1 MKSLKTIFLSL
12 IICANSLQVF
22 SQNIDIPGYVHLN
35 PYLEN
40 PAALANT
47 DSMELNLGNYYLQD
61 IYNTPIGLSTD
72 FLMTPP
78 NKNSSYMIR
87 YSFISDFEKH
97 KNHEAILGYAHKHTF
112 RKNTTLSMG
121 IFLSGA
127 DYYIDYNTNF
137 YTDFL
142 YHNTPIDKLKGN
154 LLSVTPG
161 LIFSV
166 KNLRIGI
173 TSTLCYFDSYQFNYI
188 NQEKKQEKEENPYWL
203 NGSGMLSYKF
213 NLSSK
218 LALSPYFRIS
228 INHYKSNG
236 LLSQSYDWNIDMGS
250 TLQVNDIIKSG
261 IGFKRF
267 AVTSDK
273 LYVFSSFKT
282 LRFLELS
289 VLGYYHLSQLSVSPP
304 ISFLGQVSFHL

>member
-1 MKSLKTIFLSL
+1 MKSLKTILLL
-12 IICANSLQVF
+12 IFCTTSLQ
-22 SQNIDIPGYVHLN
+22 SLPQNIDIPGYVHLN

-78 NKNSSYMIR
+78 NKKSSYMIR

-97 KNHEAILGYAHKHTF
+97 YNHEVMLGYAHKHTF

-127 DYYIDYNTNF
+127 DYYIDYNTEINTSF
-137 YTDFL
+137 H
-142 YHNTPIDKLKGN
+142 YHNRPIHKIKGKI
-154 LLSVTPG
+154 LSAAPG
-161 LIFSV
+161 LLLNVSNFKIS
-166 KNLRIGI
+166 I

-188 NQEKKQEKEENPYWL
+188 NQEKQEKEENPYWL
-203 NGSGMLSYKF
+203 SGSGMLSYKF

-228 INHYKSNG
+228 INHYKSND

-289 VLGYYHLSQLSVSPP
+289 VLGYYHLSRLSVSPP